1 MANTYCMYLHCADKP
16 LGNIMSSDTSLSH
29 QDNEPSAK
37 GKGRYLDI
45 RSLQNPAVE
54 DEPNETE
61 GPQSFL
67 DGYSAVQS
75 LIGPADYVD
84 KSSQNMGM
92 ELDSFPKKG
101 NETGGQS
108 VDIPKRPEKHLTKV
122 RIDVGF
128 QLQSIL
134 LLVSHKFQ
142 VLKVAMAQN
151 LRF

>member
-67 DGYSAVQS
+67 DRYSAAQS
-75 LIGPADYVD
+75 LIGPADHVD
-84 KSSQNMGM
+84 KSSQNMGV
-92 ELDSFPKKG
+92 ELDSFPKKD

-128 QLQSIL
+128 QL
-134 LLVSHKFQ
+134 
-142 VLKVAMAQN
+142 
-151 LRF
+151 